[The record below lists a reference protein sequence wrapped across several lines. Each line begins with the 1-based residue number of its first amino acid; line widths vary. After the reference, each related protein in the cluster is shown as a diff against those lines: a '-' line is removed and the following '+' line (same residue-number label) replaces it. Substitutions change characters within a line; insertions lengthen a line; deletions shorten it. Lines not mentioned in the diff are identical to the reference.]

1 MPVEREREGGGRY
14 IGAKGLAIRFTLV
27 HRYKCNLMY
36 ISAKEWSQ
44 LDREREIERKRERER
59 EISEKVWVQ
68 FDLILY
74 FDKSVA

>member
-1 MPVEREREGGGRY
+1 MQLDVHQCKGMVPIRLRER
-14 IGAKGLAIRFTLV
+14 
-27 HRYKCNLMY
+27 
-36 ISAKEWSQ
+36 
-44 LDREREIERKRERER
+44 DREKERER